1 LIGNKNYSIPILSF
15 FSLSRLTGEVR
26 TEMVEA
32 AGYSGAS
39 DDYYKVNPTLDPEN
53 IAAGILFMLS
63 LPYKVQV
70 KEKIYISNEKRLT
83 RFYAILSPL
92 VL

>member
-1 LIGNKNYSIPILSF
+1 METNFI
-15 FSLSRLTGEVR
+15 SLSLPVSASSFTGEVR

-39 DDYYKVNPTLDPEN
+39 DDYYEVNPTLDPKN
-53 IAAGILFMLS
+53 IAAGVLFMLS

-70 KEKIYISNEKRLT
+70 WRLEIKITANK
-83 RFYAILSPL
+83 
-92 VL
+92 

>member
-1 LIGNKNYSIPILSF
+1 MAIKIIRFQFYLAL
-15 FSLSRLTGEVR
+15 RLTGEVR

-39 DDYYKVNPTLDPEN
+39 DDYYDENPTLDPEN

-70 KEKIYISNEKRLT
+70 NLFLSFNKI
-83 RFYAILSPL
+83 FHAILSSL
-92 VL
+92 YYD